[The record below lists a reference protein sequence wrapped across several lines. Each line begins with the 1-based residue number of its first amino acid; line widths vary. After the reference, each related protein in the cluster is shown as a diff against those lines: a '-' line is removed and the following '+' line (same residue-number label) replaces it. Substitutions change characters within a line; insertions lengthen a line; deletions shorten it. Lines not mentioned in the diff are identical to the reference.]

1 LFLLLD
7 FVKKKKKINIDLAMV
22 ASQWVNKRKEKKRI
36 LNINLAVR
44 TSQWLKEAVYN
55 TYIVV
60 SPD

>member
-1 LFLLLD
+1 
-7 FVKKKKKINIDLAMV
+7 MV

-55 TYIVV
+55 TYIFV